1 MNTSKGSLRVSCALL
16 FLLFSVKLARAD
28 AIYNFTLPANGE
40 VSSLNLQIRAP
51 TLLPPGGL
59 IVIPLTAPVVTTT
72 FPTPGFNPASSV
84 VGLQITPT
92 ATLVGVAL
100 VGGALGEPLLVTPT
114 FPGDFFSFPRAP
126 LSTGGFVSTS
136 GRVTSFLSLVT
147 PNPSGTLTV
156 TDLPEP
162 ASALLLALGLCA
174 AGWLGRSKTQ

>member
-28 AIYNFTLPANGE
+28 AIYNFSLPANGE

-51 TLLPPGGL
+51 TLLAPGGL
-59 IVIPLTAPVVTTT
+59 IIIPLTAPVVTTT
-72 FPTPGFNPASSV
+72 FPTPGFSPANSI

-92 ATLVGVAL
+92 ATLIGL
-100 VGGALGEPLLVTPT
+100 ALGSATAPLLLTPA

-126 LSTGGFVSTS
+126 LSTGAFVSTS
-136 GRVTSFLSLVT
+136 GTVTSSLALAT
-147 PNPSGTLTV
+147 PNPTAALTV

-162 ASALLLALGLCA
+162 ASALLLAFGLCA